1 LGINDLNSSCILK
14 LSNNRYRWEI
24 PAFKLINVLNDIG
37 ISVKR
42 PYFSTIIFEQ
52 KLDLDL
58 SYLKKELKKS
68 YIQKYPTIQI
78 KKISISPTSQN
89 IKRFIYDPSKCSI
102 NLSKAML
109 KRNKGTFI
117 VKCNRKNYFFKFYI
131 DATIDVYKANHQIKK
146 DKIIDLKA
154 VRKETI
160 VFKNIYSLPLYN
172 LEGKNIM
179 ARQNIAQDKIITLAM
194 VTPVPA
200 VKKHKTVHCFIQD
213 GAVHIEFDAVAL
225 QNGYIGD
232 EIVLKRPDGRTIKG
246 IVLKNSMVEIK

>member
-1 LGINDLNSSCILK
+1 LGIDDLNSSCILK

-52 KLDLDL
+52 KIDLDL

-146 DKIIDLKA
+146 DKIIDIKD

-160 VFKNIYSLPLYN
+160 IFKNIYSLPLYN

-200 VKKHKTVHCFIQD
+200 VKKHETVHCFIQD
-213 GAVHIEFDAVAL
+213 GAVHIEFDAMAL